1 MQWGLFVDF
10 YLFIISFL
18 AQNLVFFYLHIASEH
33 FLSSETG
40 RLVCQK
46 LGDFLSFLVVVWFY
60 SVSWWQKSGQFFS
73 WENFAEK
80 LIVTL
85 FFADFCSRAVW
96 RVPSWIL
103 VKFLTG
109 KILVPAAAAGAG
121 AGAAGAS
128 KIFAQNFKSEN
139 KKRVL
144 DFFVYRCQL
153 IWPLA
158 CTHKHIFIFVLYM
171 QVYKTKYVCV

>member
-128 KIFAQNFKSEN
+128 KIFAQNFKSLFGVEG
-139 KKRVL
+139 
-144 DFFVYRCQL
+144 
-153 IWPLA
+153 
-158 CTHKHIFIFVLYM
+158 LYWWLLSCEE
-171 QVYKTKYVCV
+171 VAGLLLLLLFTVVVEVPIGFHVT